1 MYRRLLTIAALLA
14 AVLVACGI
22 PDNGHVSSIQDND
35 LRNLSDTIP
44 TTTPSTLPATTIAAE
59 TTTTIAAITPTTI
72 ATDLVTLYF
81 ITGGRLQGYPTPLV
95 RPAGTNQVIAALQLG
110 APPGDPGVGI
120 RSAVPLRGKSL
131 LSATENDSG
140 IATIELPPGFFEQ
153 IPGDDQLLA
162 IGQIVLS
169 VTEVG
174 GVGQVLFTQNG
185 NPIGVPRRGG
195 GSSNGTE
202 PLSRRDYVDLLNA
215 PETTT
220 TTTIATIPAPPA
232 SGA

>member
-1 MYRRLLTIAALLA
+1 MYKRLFTIAVLLA
-14 AVLVACGI
+14 GVLVACGI

-44 TTTPSTLPATTIAAE
+44 PTSTSTIPVTTVVLE
-59 TTTTIAAITPTTI
+59 TTTIAVITPTTI
-72 ATDLVTLYF
+72 ATDLVALYF
-81 ITGGRLQGYPTPLV
+81 ITGGRLNGYPTPLV
-95 RPAGTNQVIAALQLG
+95 RPATTSQVIAALQLG

-120 RSAVPLRGKSL
+120 RSAVPLRAKSPI
-131 LSATENDSG
+131 SVNENDSG
-140 IATIELPPGFFEQ
+140 IATIELPSGFFEL
-153 IPGDDQLLA
+153 IPTEDQLLA

-185 NPIGVPRRGG
+185 QPIGVPRRDGG
-195 GSSNGTE
+195 FSNGSE
-202 PLSRRDYVDLLNA
+202 PLSRRDYVDLLNP

-220 TTTIATIPAPPA
+220 TTTTTTTVAPPT